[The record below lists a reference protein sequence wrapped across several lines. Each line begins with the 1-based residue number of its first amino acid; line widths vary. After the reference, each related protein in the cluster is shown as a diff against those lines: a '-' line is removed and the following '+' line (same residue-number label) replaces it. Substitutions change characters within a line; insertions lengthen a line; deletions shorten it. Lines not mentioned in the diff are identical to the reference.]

1 VTVPYGKTVSTAER
15 LRRQQLRTEAEAE
28 VERLDAERKQAQTAA
43 RERTVSRAAAKRLVE
58 ATRAEVAREN
68 LLSPEKDRRRRE
80 WLANHPE
87 RTEQDFERYA
97 WPQLRANLEAQTEA
111 TTFEDR
117 KAELLASRVYHRL

>member
-1 VTVPYGKTVSTAER
+1 MTIPYGRTVSTAER
-15 LRRQQLRTEAEAE
+15 LRREQLRTEAKAE
-28 VERLDAERKQAQTAA
+28 VERLEAERKQAQTAA

-80 WLANHPE
+80 WLANDPE
-87 RTEQDFERYA
+87 RTTEDFERYA

-111 TTFEDR
+111 TTIADR
-117 KAELLASRVYHRL
+117 KAELVASGRYTRL